1 MEVGLGEVTTNR
13 EIRAVIVSFKHPD
26 HTCRR

>member
-13 EIRAVIVSFKHPD
+13 EIRAIIVSLKHLD
-26 HTCRR
+26 HMCRR